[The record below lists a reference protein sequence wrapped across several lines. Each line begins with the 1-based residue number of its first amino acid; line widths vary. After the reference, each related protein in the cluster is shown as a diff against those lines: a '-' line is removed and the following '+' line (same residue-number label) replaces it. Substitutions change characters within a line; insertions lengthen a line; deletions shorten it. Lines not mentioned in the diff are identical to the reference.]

1 MYWKFLSPCLGQRV
15 SICADAAGRRAPG
28 MVRPA
33 GLPLR
38 VLSHG
43 RPLLS
48 SRAVDAAVPA
58 AVFTVSASA
67 NLGPGLAVAA
77 PGGPEEVPGTTPRV
91 HNDWPSQ
98 MLRLLTSSHE
108 WTYTC
113 ARPSCIIYPL
123 LTHMLHCLI
132 TLTLQNSGLK
142 IGLLKMSGRQQQNIK
157 ASAGSLLRADSCA
170 TTQV

>member
-58 AVFTVSASA
+58 AVLTVNASV
-67 NLGPGLAVAA
+67 NLVLVLLWLLLEA
-77 PGGPEEVPGTTPRV
+77 
-91 HNDWPSQ
+91 
-98 MLRLLTSSHE
+98 LRRCPDYS
-108 WTYTC
+108 TC
-113 ARPSCIIYPL
+113 A
-123 LTHMLHCLI
+123 
-132 TLTLQNSGLK
+132 Q
-142 IGLLKMSGRQQQNIK
+142 
-157 ASAGSLLRADSCA
+157 
-170 TTQV
+170 